1 MATDTELIKLPL
13 YLGLKINGI
22 LKEKIGFVPRE
33 NKIGMMTFEFT
44 REELELIDKLN
55 FENPV
60 RGDVEGVELLPN
72 LRILVIKSNGNTTY
86 KQDKNISSITDEDG
100 FCIYKC
106 KNLESLSIE
115 NQAKL
120 SFLDVSQ
127 MKKLHSFSAIRNSRL
142 EEISGLESTTELW
155 QLDCYG
161 NESLMQT
168 GDLNKVI
175 MQNEELT
182 NLNLDVLLFPDAM
195 GFDIRS
201 GKINEGTLKRFEDM
215 NVSWHEI
222 LSSGKSIKINNYQMM
237 QMHKKAC
244 KALEEYVPK
253 YCEDRTTIVGIE
265 QYLAE
270 NVKYDHASLKTN
282 HSHSYDS
289 KDDDLPAIVTGPI
302 GGANGAYNA
311 FTYGTCVC
319 EGYTRAMQYLL
330 RLKGIKS
337 HNVHCISGED
347 KLHMSTYKQDDIY
360 KIYDLPD
367 EGYHSIISIDDV
379 DCLYDDP
386 CWNAGSYQRGDKSMP
401 WTLLTKEEISRDH
414 TLSFNERYI
423 ENSHLKVPR
432 SVIQIEMQRIALYRQ
447 KRRKQQKIFSEQEIG
462 KSTVNVPGLEKDTAK
477 ERYQRDMQERK
488 VEGQELDPHNHNGG
502 QGGTED
508 GR

>member
-1 MATDTELIKLPL
+1 MVSDTELIKLPL
-13 YLGLKINGI
+13 SLGLKINGI
-22 LKEKIGFVPRE
+22 LKDKMGFVPRE
-33 NKIGMMTFEFT
+33 NKIGIMTFEFT
-44 REELELIDKLN
+44 REELELVDKLN

-60 RGDVEGVELLPN
+60 RGEIEGVELLPN
-72 LRILVIKSNGNTTY
+72 LKTLVIKSQGNTAY
-86 KQDKNISSITDEDG
+86 KQDKNIASITDKDSS
-100 FCIYKC
+100 CIFKC
-106 KNLESLSIE
+106 KNLENLTIE

-120 SFLDVSQ
+120 SYLDISQ
-127 MKKLHSFSAIRNSRL
+127 MKKLHFFSAKRNSRL

-161 NESLMQT
+161 NESLMYT

-182 NLNLDVLLFPDAM
+182 DLNLDVLMFPDAM
-195 GFDIRS
+195 GFDIKS
-201 GKINEGTLKRFEDM
+201 EEINEDTLKRFDDM
-215 NVSWHEI
+215 NISWHEI
-222 LSSGKSIKINNYQMM
+222 LSSGKSIKINNHQMM

-253 YCEDRTTIVGIE
+253 YCENRTTVVGIE

-270 NVKYDHASLKTN
+270 NVKYDYGALKN
-282 HSHSYDS
+282 GHSHFYDS
-289 KDDDLPAIVTGPI
+289 KDDDLPSIVSGPI

-347 KLHMSTYKQDDIY
+347 KLGMSTDKQDDMY

-367 EGYHSIISIDDV
+367 DGYHSIISIDDV

-386 CWNAGSYQRGDKSMP
+386 CWNAGRYQRGDKSMP
-401 WTLLTKEEISRDH
+401 WILLTKEEISRDH
-414 TLSFNERYI
+414 TLSFNERNI
-423 ENSHLKVPR
+423 DNNTLSVPR
-432 SVIQIEMQRIALYRQ
+432 NAIQIAMQRISNYRED
-447 KRRKQQKIFSEQEIG
+447 RKKSQTRFSEQEIG
-462 KSTVNVPGLEKDTAK
+462 KSTVNVSRDEKDKAK
-477 ERYQRDMQERK
+477 ERYQRNMQERK
-488 VEGQELDPHNHNGG
+488 IEGHEQ
-502 QGGTED
+502 TY
-508 GR
+508 

>member
-13 YLGLKINGI
+13 SLGLKINGI

-33 NKIGMMTFEFT
+33 NKVGIMSFEFT
-44 REELELIDKLN
+44 REELELIDKLS

-60 RGDVEGVELLPN
+60 RGEIEGIELLPN
-72 LRILVIKSNGNTTY
+72 LRTLVIKSDGNTAY
-86 KQDKNISSITDEDG
+86 KQDKNISSISDKDSL
-100 FCIYKC
+100 CIYKC
-106 KNLESLSIE
+106 KNLENLSIE

-120 SFLDVSQ
+120 SFIDVSQ
-127 MKKLHSFSAIRNSRL
+127 MKKLHILTVTRNARL
-142 EEISGLESTTELW
+142 KEISGLESTTELW

-182 NLNLDVLLFPDAM
+182 DLNLDVLLFPDAM

-201 GKINEGTLKRFEDM
+201 GEINEGTLKRFENM

-222 LSSGKSIKINNYQMM
+222 LSSLKSIKIDNSQMM
-237 QMHKKAC
+237 QMHQKAC
-244 KALEEYVPK
+244 KALEDYVPK
-253 YCEDRTTIVGIE
+253 HCESRTAVIGIE

-270 NVKYDHASLKTN
+270 NVKYDDASLKNN
-282 HSHSYDS
+282 HSHSYDDS
-289 KDDDLPAIVTGPI
+289 ITIGPI

-347 KLHMSTYKQDDIY
+347 KLHMSTDKQDDMY
-360 KIYDLPD
+360 KTYDLPD
-367 EGYHSIISIDDV
+367 DGYHSIISIDDV
-379 DCLYDDP
+379 DYLYDDP
-386 CWNAGSYQRGDKSMP
+386 CWNAGRYQRGDNSMP

-414 TLSFNERYI
+414 TLSFNERNI
-423 ENSHLKVPR
+423 DNNILNVPR
-432 SVIQIEMQRIALYRQ
+432 STIQIAMQRIANYRQ
-447 KRRKQQKIFSEQEIG
+447 ERRKQQEIFSEQEIG
-462 KSTVNVPGLEKDTAK
+462 KSTVNVSRTEKDNAK
-477 ERYQRDMQERK
+477 ERYQRNMQERK
-488 VEGQELDPHNHNGG
+488 IEKRTNPQELDTYNHNGSH
-502 QGGTED
+502 GGTND